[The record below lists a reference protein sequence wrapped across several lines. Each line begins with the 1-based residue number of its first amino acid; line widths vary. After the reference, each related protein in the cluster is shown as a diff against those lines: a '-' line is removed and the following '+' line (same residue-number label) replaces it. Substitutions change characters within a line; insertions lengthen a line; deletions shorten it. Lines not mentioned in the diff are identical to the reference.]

1 MEVSAANVPLCTLV
15 FQLWFLKTAVVPVIK
30 NATSRKT
37 TVMLTNHVLTLWVH
51 SPVLV
56 IMGKLVTELR
66 VMTLTN
72 VAMEQICVIKT
83 RLAAIQDILC

>member
-1 MEVSAANVPLCTLV
+1 MEVSAANEPLCTLV

-37 TVMLTNHVLTLWVH
+37 TVMLTNYVLTLWVH

-72 VAMEQICVIKT
+72 VAIEQTCVIKT